1 MYVKFCYTVSD
12 VNALTVEWTCV
23 QLHIETPLH
32 DRAVALINRPRSFL
46 SNIAK
51 LTFPSVSGVRKKL
64 QKTKIVR
71 KAVLDGKGRVCISDC
86 LNNLISNLFATFI
99 TYLINKALIWGMLE
113 LSNV

>member
-1 MYVKFCYTVSD
+1 MLATELWMYVKFRYTVSD

-32 DRAVALINRPRSFL
+32 DKGVALINKCRNFL

-64 QKTKIVR
+64 Q
-71 KAVLDGKGRVCISDC
+71 
-86 LNNLISNLFATFI
+86 
-99 TYLINKALIWGMLE
+99 
-113 LSNV
+113 

>member
-1 MYVKFCYTVSD
+1 MLATELWMYVKFRYTVSD

-32 DRAVALINRPRSFL
+32 DKGVALINKCRNFL

-64 QKTKIVR
+64 QKTKIER
-71 KAVLDGKGRVCISDC
+71 KSP
-86 LNNLISNLFATFI
+86 TF
-99 TYLINKALIWGMLE
+99 YHLH
-113 LSNV
+113 